1 MRLLLDEMFSP
12 RLARD
17 LRERG
22 HDVAAVGERSDLAGR
37 PGPEVLDAASAEMRT
52 LVTEDVADYSRLARD
67 LGARGVK
74 HAGIAFTSTR
84 RFPRAAGGSG
94 PLLLALEKLLAARP
108 AEDALEGV
116 TVWLEPGGTAPS
128 A

>member
-1 MRLLLDEMFSP
+1 VRLLLDEMLSP

-37 PGPEVLDAASAEMRT
+37 PDPELLDAASAEMRT
-52 LVTEDVADYSRLARD
+52 LVTEDVADYTRLALD
-67 LGARGVK
+67 LGARGLK
-74 HAGIAFTSTR
+74 HGGIVFTSTR

-94 PLLLALEKLLAARP
+94 ALLAALEKLLADRP

-116 TVWLEPGGTAPS
+116 TVWLEPRGTAPS